1 MNKKISSLI
10 VITLISFVGVTSYAF
25 AATHATSGNSL
36 NKKHSPAIVGVV
48 TGINGTNITVTGRDN
63 NTYTV
68 DASGATV
75 VTGFLG
81 HFAKPSSFSNIQ
93 VTDILTI
100 KGKINGYSIHAKEI
114 ADNKTPKNVAS
125 AKTRLNIN
133 AKNIPVIT
141 PQDTIRDVIVS
152 TTTSPLAT
160 STTDVAS
167 STATS
172 TASTTPDTSSSSS
185 NPSTISSSTDA
196 TTTATDTT
204 SSTTQSVA
212 TSTTTT
218 TDTTSAST
226 PDASISASSTVE

>member
-36 NKKHSPAIVGVV
+36 NKKYPLAIVGIV
-48 TGINGTNITVTGRDN
+48 TGINGTNIIVTGRDN

-68 DASGATV
+68 DASVATV

-93 VTDILTI
+93 VTDTLTI

-133 AKNIPVIT
+133 AKNIPVIPAIT
-141 PQDTIRDVIVS
+141 PNDIVNDVKVS
-152 TTTSPLAT
+152 TTATSSAT

-185 NPSTISSSTDA
+185 NPSTVSSSTDA

-204 SSTTQSVA
+204 SST
-212 TSTTTT
+212 
-218 TDTTSAST
+218 
-226 PDASISASSTVE
+226 VE